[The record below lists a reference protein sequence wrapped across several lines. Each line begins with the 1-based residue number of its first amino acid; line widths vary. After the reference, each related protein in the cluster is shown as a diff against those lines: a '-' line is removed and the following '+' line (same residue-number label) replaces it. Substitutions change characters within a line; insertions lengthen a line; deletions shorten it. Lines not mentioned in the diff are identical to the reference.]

1 MFHFYEYL
9 TINWIRI
16 APEDVRVDGM
26 LSPFSTSYLK
36 IIDKSKLFVNIYNK
50 EYALNDIFQFNMYAK
65 YQLAIPA
72 GLIQY

>member
-36 IIDKSKLFVNIYNK
+36 IIDKSKLFVNIYN
-50 EYALNDIFQFNMYAK
+50 
-65 YQLAIPA
+65 
-72 GLIQY
+72 